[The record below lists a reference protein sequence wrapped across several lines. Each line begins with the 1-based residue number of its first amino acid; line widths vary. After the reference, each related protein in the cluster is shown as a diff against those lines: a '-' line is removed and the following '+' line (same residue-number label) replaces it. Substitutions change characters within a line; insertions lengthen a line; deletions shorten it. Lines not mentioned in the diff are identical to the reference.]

1 MLQRLL
7 GGAQQGSRGFANTYD
22 ALPLRRKG
30 EADEVANLIAFL
42 LSDEASFITGSVYAV
57 DGGAVA

>member
-7 GGAQQGSRGFANTYD
+7 GGAGQNSRGFANTYD
-22 ALPLRRKG
+22 ALPLKRKG
-30 EADEVANLIAFL
+30 EPDEVARLIIFL